1 MVKTYTA
8 FTSQIDNP
16 EAAAKEIREQLDPE
30 KNMLKNTVGIA
41 AFFDEYAENGI
52 YKAVAAA
59 LPFDMVGTSSTVT
72 GARGQ
77 TGEYSLA
84 VMMLT
89 SDDVSFVSRSIATE
103 NKSPKEITAALE
115 KIYGEFLAQGKP
127 KVVFSYMAPQAYFSG
142 DDFMDATD
150 KITQELLLFG
160 SLSWNTDGVSEK
172 NFVAFNDNVSPYLMS
187 FIAVY
192 GNFEPHFKATTSLD
206 MNALIKEA
214 AIISSAEGPV
224 LKAVNNIPAF
234 DYLQKIGL
242 VGANAKD
249 LTQLCAVP
257 AIIIYENG
265 RRVARAVVQTVPGDP
280 KSLLVT
286 GNTPI
291 GAKISFALMDAD
303 KTLRSA
309 VEATQQFEREKI
321 KNSLNYSCAVR
332 SWSLGTKFLAECEAF
347 SSYHERL
354 GKTGISANYMLCYS
368 GGEICPV
375 PDANG
380 KLVNCLHSYTLISC
394 VFD

>member
-1 MVKTYTA
+1 MHTA

-16 EAAAKEIREQLDPE
+16 EAAVKEIYEQLDPE

-52 YKAVAAA
+52 YRAVAAA
-59 LPFDMVGTSSTVT
+59 LPFDIVGTSSTVT
-72 GARGQ
+72 GACGQ
-77 TGEYSLA
+77 TGEYALA
-84 VMMLT
+84 VVMLT
-89 SDDVSFVSRSIATE
+89 SDDVSFVSRSITTE
-103 NKSPKEITAALE
+103 NKTSKEITAALE
-115 KIYGEFLAQGKP
+115 KTYEEFFAQGKP
-127 KVVFSYMAPQAYFSG
+127 KVVFSYLAPQTYFSG

-150 KITQELLLFG
+150 KITPELLLFG
-160 SLSWNTDGVSEK
+160 SLAWNTDGVPEK
-172 NFVAFNDNVSPYLMS
+172 NFVAFKDNVSPYLMS

-192 GNFEPHFKATTSLD
+192 GNFEPRFKATTSLD

-214 AIISSAEGPV
+214 AIISSAEGPI
-224 LKAVNNIPAF
+224 LKSVNNIPAL

-242 VGANAKD
+242 VDANATD

-265 RRVARAVVQTVPGDP
+265 RRVARAVVQTAPGDP

-291 GAKISFALMDAD
+291 GAKISFALMDAEE
-303 KTLRSA
+303 TLRSA

-321 KNSLNYSCAVR
+321 ENSLNYSCAVR
-332 SWSLGTKFLAECEAF
+332 SWSLGAKFLSECEAF

-354 GKTGISANYMLCYS
+354 GKNGISANYILCYS

-375 PDANG
+375 PDKNG
-380 KLVNCLHSYTLISC
+380 KLINCLHSYTLISC
-394 VFD
+394 ILD